1 MVPRGMVRGALALAL
16 VAAAAA
22 CSPDDGHPPLAR
34 IALTPE
40 AILENDGF
48 QTEVTLDA
56 RGSADPIDDPDG
68 SASLSYAWTIVG
80 DEHRYE
86 TGRATSAAPVLRF
99 RGDHPATIELTVT
112 DADGATATATAHLQL
127 TVR

>member
-1 MVPRGMVRGALALAL
+1 MVPRRMGRTAAALAL
-16 VAAAAA
+16 VAVAA
-22 CSPDDGHPPLAR
+22 CGTDGGHPPLAR
-34 IALTPE
+34 IELTPE
-40 AILENDGF
+40 AIVENDGF

-56 RGSADPIDDPDG
+56 SNSTDPIDDPDD
-68 SASLSYAWTIVG
+68 SESLSYAWTIDG

-86 TGRATSAAPVLRF
+86 RGRATSAAPVLRF
-99 RGDHPATIELTVT
+99 RGDRPATIELTVT